1 MFRNSDF
8 VKSGRPQG
16 KLVAGKIA
24 HIVEHEETT
33 DLYVDFG
40 WKFHAV
46 FTRGKEQGSQYK
58 VDDLVKI
65 RLKELEA
72 TGHFLGQNRRTTV
85 CEADADLEGKLDPGA
100 SHKILNKELRSDS
113 R

>member
-1 MFRNSDF
+1 MAAVYRGLWRTSTRTFCCFYNKKVLFPNLTGTRTCFRAPGSPEEESFEEMFRNSDF

-16 KLVAGKIA
+16 KLVAAKIT

-46 FTRGKEQGSQYK
+46 FTRGKEQGRY
-58 VDDLVKI
+58 
-65 RLKELEA
+65 A
-72 TGHFLGQNRRTTV
+72 CF
-85 CEADADLEGKLDPGA
+85 
-100 SHKILNKELRSDS
+100 
-113 R
+113 